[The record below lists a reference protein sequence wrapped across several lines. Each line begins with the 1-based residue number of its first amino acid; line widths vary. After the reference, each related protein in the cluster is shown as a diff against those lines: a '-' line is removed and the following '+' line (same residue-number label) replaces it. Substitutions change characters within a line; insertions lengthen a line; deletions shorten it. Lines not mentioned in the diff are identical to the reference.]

1 MVGWF
6 FQSLSKLYMKTLY
19 SAPCKMVDDLSI
31 VAAYNGLK
39 NKKECTDKYDC
50 ILSKFGY
57 WLVSTA
63 CEKTVSTKVQY
74 FLVKPST

>member
-1 MVGWF
+1 
-6 FQSLSKLYMKTLY
+6 
-19 SAPCKMVDDLSI
+19 MVDDLSI

-57 WLVSTA
+57 
-63 CEKTVSTKVQY
+63 
-74 FLVKPST
+74 